1 TAAASKRTVGLT
13 QLRRAI
19 FSTIPGF
26 ALGAA
31 VPMVCRGHSC
41 KGWTGELA
49 LVRAPA
55 GPRRWDHM
63 ADSLA
68 TIPWLATL
76 PPEQQQPGLG
86 PGEAPE
92 APTSLGGGG
101 GGG

>member
-13 QLRRAI
+13 QLRRVI

-31 VPMVCRGHSC
+31 VPIVCRGHSC

-55 GPRRWDHM
+55 GPRRWITWPTLLRPSCGLPHCPRAAAAGAWTGD
-63 ADSLA
+63 A
-68 TIPWLATL
+68 TGAT
-76 PPEQQQPGLG
+76 P
-86 PGEAPE
+86 AHRR
-92 APTSLGGGG
+92 AGGA
-101 GGG
+101 